1 MTLTDSL
8 QRVKELLERIDNEAA
23 KNDFEKAEITL
34 DVDDYV
40 AITNIYTELKK
51 IQETILKLGWEKW
64 ERGEY
69 HD

>member
-23 KNDFEKAEITL
+23 KNDFKEAEITL
-34 DVDDYV
+34 DVDDYI

-64 ERGEY
+64 ERGE
-69 HD
+69 

>member
-1 MTLTDSL
+1 MTITDSL

-34 DVDDYV
+34 DVDDYI

-64 ERGEY
+64 ERGE
-69 HD
+69 

>member
-23 KNDFEKAEITL
+23 KNDFEEAEITL
-34 DVDDYV
+34 DVDDYI

-64 ERGEY
+64 EQGE
-69 HD
+69 

>member
-34 DVDDYV
+34 DVDDYI

-64 ERGEY
+64 ERGE
-69 HD
+69 

>member
-23 KNDFEKAEITL
+23 KNDFEEAEITL
-34 DVDDYV
+34 DVDDYI

-51 IQETILKLGWEKW
+51 IQETILKLGWEKIGH
-64 ERGEY
+64 E
-69 HD
+69 

>member
-23 KNDFEKAEITL
+23 KNDFEDAEITI
-34 DVDDYV
+34 DVDDYI

-64 ERGEY
+64 ERGE
-69 HD
+69 

>member
-23 KNDFEKAEITL
+23 KNDFEEAEITL
-34 DVDDYV
+34 DVDDYI

-64 ERGEY
+64 ERGE
-69 HD
+69 

>member
-23 KNDFEKAEITL
+23 NNDFEEAEITL
-34 DVDDYV
+34 DVDDYI

-64 ERGEY
+64 ERGE
-69 HD
+69 

>member
-23 KNDFEKAEITL
+23 KNDFEKAEITI
-34 DVDDYV
+34 DVDDYI
-40 AITNIYTELKK
+40 AITNIYTELKQ

-64 ERGEY
+64 ERGE
-69 HD
+69 

>member
-23 KNDFEKAEITL
+23 KNDFEDAEITI
-34 DVDDYV
+34 DVDDYI
-40 AITNIYTELKK
+40 AITNIYTELKQ

-64 ERGEY
+64 ERGE
-69 HD
+69 

>member
-23 KNDFEKAEITL
+23 KNDFVEAEITL
-34 DVDDYV
+34 DVDDYI

-64 ERGEY
+64 EQGE
-69 HD
+69 

>member
-8 QRVKELLERIDNEAA
+8 QRVKELLERIDNEAE
-23 KNDFEKAEITL
+23 KNDFEDAEITI
-34 DVDDYV
+34 DVDDYI

-64 ERGEY
+64 ERGE
-69 HD
+69 

>member
-34 DVDDYV
+34 DVNDYM
-40 AITNIYTELKK
+40 AILNIYTELKK

-64 ERGEY
+64 ERGE
-69 HD
+69 

>member
-34 DVDDYV
+34 DVDDYI

-64 ERGEY
+64 EQGE
-69 HD
+69 

>member
-23 KNDFEKAEITL
+23 KKDFEEAEITL
-34 DVDDYV
+34 DVDDYI

-64 ERGEY
+64 ERGE
-69 HD
+69 